1 MADRADNGAA
11 ERQLSGSAAPLP
23 EPAEKAGPESGPGA
37 GAEPDPEPKSVGPE
51 GGGAPPASGERLG
64 PADVVH
70 RLWEGEGGLGGRLL
84 GALLTPAEV
93 GFRSVVRARDVVYQ
107 TGIARADAPP
117 VPAIS
122 VGNITVG
129 GTGKTP
135 MVRWLVRRLVE
146 RRWTPGIL
154 HGGYAEDEP
163 MLHRRWFP
171 DLPVVADR
179 DRLRGAGTA
188 MEQGA
193 DVLVLDD
200 AFQHR
205 RFGRDLDIV
214 LVSAEAWTPDARLLP
229 RGPYREPPRA
239 LRRADIIIITR
250 RTMGAAEAARVEVE
264 VARISGRQ
272 TARVHLRPG
281 PWLDPSLRRRQGAP
295 IGPALAV
302 AGVGRP
308 DDFFDQAEEAGARL
322 VDAIAFP
329 DHHPYTSA
337 EVAALLKEAAGRPIV
352 TTAKD
357 VVKLAPRMKN
367 ADLWVLEQDVA
378 FESGRDWLLRA
389 VDVVLT

>member
-1 MADRADNGAA
+1 MADRPD
-11 ERQLSGSAAPLP
+11 SG
-23 EPAEKAGPESGPGA
+23 E
-37 GAEPDPEPKSVGPE
+37 PEPKGDGE
-51 GGGAPPASGERLG
+51 GERSSDAPERLG
-64 PADVVH
+64 PSDAVQ
-70 RLWEGEGGLGGRLL
+70 RLWEGPTSLGGRIL
-84 GALLTPAEV
+84 GAILTPAEV
-93 GFRSVVRARDVVYQ
+93 GFRSVVRARDAVYH

-154 HGGYAEDEP
+154 HGGYANDEP
-163 MLHRRWFP
+163 MLHRLWFP
-171 DLPVVADR
+171 NLPVVADR
-179 DRLRGAGTA
+179 DRLRGAGVA
-188 MEQGA
+188 MEEGA

-214 LVSAEAWTPDARLLP
+214 LVSAETWTRDARLLP
-229 RGPYREPPRA
+229 RGPYRESPRA
-239 LRRADIIIITR
+239 LRRADIVIVTR
-250 RTMGAAEAARVEVE
+250 RTMSAAAAAQVEVD

-281 PWLDPSLRRRQGAP
+281 PWLDAKLRRRKGSP
-295 IGPALAV
+295 SGPSIAI

-308 DDFFDQAEEAGARL
+308 DDFFDQAEEAGAVL

-329 DHHPYTSA
+329 DHHPYSRA
-337 EVAALLKEAAGRPIV
+337 EIDAIVREAAGRPVV

-357 VVKLAPRMKN
+357 VVKLAPGMKGS
-367 ADLWVLEQDVA
+367 DLWVLEQDVV

-389 VDVVLT
+389 VDMVLS